1 MPPKP
6 MLSTTFDKRESVTV
20 ITNKSNRRVSFGG
33 EKLADETEIQAQ
45 VHVPEEGCWGWVV
58 VAAAFCVTFILD
70 GIALTFGSIRPDM
83 TVDLNVSETITALI
97 NSIAL
102 ALYLI
107 AGPLVSALINRFGF
121 RACCMAGS
129 VTCSLSLF
137 ISYFLANVGG
147 LILFYG
153 LFCGV
158 GFALINMSTALV
170 VGFYFEKR
178 RSIAIGIA
186 TLGTSVGIMSWYPI
200 NSNLVKLAGWRSVT
214 LFHSGMFG
222 IIYFLAMTFRPLLSL
237 QVVKAEVTE
246 EPTRTVTYLPN
257 VAASTS
263 QADQPDITKPSHSE
277 RLFGAVKNDQFP
289 TAADVV
295 ENNEE
300 SQILS
305 SQPGTSAAVSPHAS
319 KVSKLTL
326 TAMTSKSGIS
336 NRQLRQVKSIISKTN
351 SMMDVTKQKLQV
363 NIPEKEPK
371 KVSCCGRLCNW
382 ERHVPESRPM
392 YRDDA
397 FYDGKVERLPEY
409 QKSKGAVVDEEK
421 TGLEY
426 QLAVSRTAAAQDLQ
440 ERRGIFTTAVRR
452 VLATMMD
459 PNLLKLSTFRY
470 FCAAGFL
477 IYLGFL
483 VPVAYIQVRNLQA
496 GVDPRHCSLFVSAIG
511 GFNGLGRLGYGLLA
525 IKFCPIKLSVVGL
538 CTGGA
543 ITMLSHVSFN
553 MYFQYIYCSLFG
565 FSVACVIS
573 CRALM
578 LVKLYGL
585 EKLTNAT
592 GMLLLFQGI
601 GSLISTPLAGVLS
614 EHFGYTVAFIVSGA
628 SLFLGGLM
636 LARMYLVFMKE
647 KVLVSLSP
655 SEGSNQPVNNKK

>member
-6 MLSTTFDKRESVTV
+6 MLSSTTFDKRESVTV
-20 ITNKSNRRVSFGG
+20 ITNKTNRRVSFGG
-33 EKLADETEIQAQ
+33 AKLAEETEIQAQ

-83 TVDLNVSETITALI
+83 TLDLNISETITALI

-147 LILFYG
+147 IILFYG

-158 GFALINMSTALV
+158 GFALINMSTGLV
-170 VGFYFEKR
+170 VGFYFEKN

-186 TLGTSVGIMSWYPI
+186 TLGTSVGVMSWYPI
-200 NSNLVKLAGWRSVT
+200 NSKLVTLAGWRSVT

-222 IIYFLAMTFRPLLSL
+222 MIYFLAMTFRPLLSL
-237 QVVKAEVTE
+237 NVVKAEVTE

-257 VAASTS
+257 VAAATS
-263 QADQPDITKPSHSE
+263 QADQPDIAKPSRSV
-277 RLFGAVKNDQFP
+277 RLFAAVKNDQFP

-305 SQPGTSAAVSPHAS
+305 SQPGPSAVSPHA
-319 KVSKLTL
+319 SKLTL

-336 NRQLRQVKSIISKTN
+336 NRQLQQVKSIASKISMN
-351 SMMDVTKQKLQV
+351 SVTKQQLQV

-382 ERHVPESRPM
+382 ERHVPESRPL

-409 QKSKGAVVDEEK
+409 QRSKGAVVDEEK

-440 ERRGIFTTAVRR
+440 ERRGVFTTAARR

-496 GVDPRHCSLFVSAIG
+496 GVDPRHCSLFVSAMG

-543 ITMLSHVSFN
+543 ITILSNVSFN
-553 MYFQYIYCSLFG
+553 MYFQYIYSSLFG
-565 FSVACVIS
+565 FSVSCVIS

-628 SLFLGGLM
+628 SIFLGGLM
-636 LARMYLVFMKE
+636 LARMYLIFLNE
-647 KVLVSLSP
+647 KVLVLSP

>member
-6 MLSTTFDKRESVTV
+6 TLSTTYDKRKSVTV
-20 ITNKSNRRVSFGG
+20 ITSRTNRRVSFGG
-33 EKLADETEIQAQ
+33 TEETEIQAQ

-58 VAAAFCVTFILD
+58 VAAAFCVTFIMD

-83 TVDLNVSETITALI
+83 TLDLNVSETMTALI

-107 AGPLVSALINRFGF
+107 AGPLVSGLINRFGF

-153 LFCGV
+153 VLCGI
-158 GFALINMSTALV
+158 GFALINMSTGLV

-178 RSIAIGIA
+178 RSIAIGTA
-186 TLGTSVGIMSWYPI
+186 TLGTSVGIMAWYPI

-237 QVVKAEVTE
+237 HVDKTEVTE

-257 VAASTS
+257 VAATS
-263 QADQPDITKPSHSE
+263 SQSGQPDTAKPSGSE
-277 RLFGAVKNDQFP
+277 RLFAAMTNDQFP

-295 ENNEE
+295 KDNEE
-300 SQILS
+300 PQILS
-305 SQPGTSAAVSPHAS
+305 SQPGPSAESPRA
-319 KVSKLTL
+319 SKLTI
-326 TAMTSKSGIS
+326 TAMTPTSGIS
-336 NRQLRQVKSIISKTN
+336 NHQLQKVESIISKT
-351 SMMDVTKQKLQV
+351 SMTDFKKQKLKV
-363 NIPEKEPK
+363 NVPEQKPK
-371 KVSCCGRLCNW
+371 KVSCWGRLCNW
-382 ERHVPESRPM
+382 EGHLPESRPM

-409 QKSKGAVVDEEK
+409 QSSKGAVVSEEK

-426 QLAVSRTAAAQDLQ
+426 QLAVSRAATAQDLQ
-440 ERRGIFTTAVRR
+440 DRRGVFATAVRR

-459 PNLLKLSTFRY
+459 PKLLKLSTFRY

-483 VPVAYIQVRNLQA
+483 VPFAYIQVRNLQA
-496 GVDPRHCSLFVSAIG
+496 GIDPRHCSLFVSAMG
-511 GFNGLGRLGYGLLA
+511 GFNGLGRLGFGFLA
-525 IKFCPIKLSVVGL
+525 IKFCPIKLSVAGL
-538 CTGGA
+538 CIGGV

-553 MYFQYIYCSLFG
+553 MYFQYVYCSLFG

-601 GSLISTPLAGVLS
+601 GSLISTPLAGILS
-614 EHFGYTVAFIVSGA
+614 ERFGYTVAFIVSGA
-628 SLFLGGLM
+628 SLVLGGLM
-636 LARMYLVFMKE
+636 FARMYLIFLKE
-647 KVLVSLSP
+647 KVTVSPYS
-655 SEGSNQPVNNKK
+655 SEGSNK